1 MSNSG
6 TLSSWGGSGQIENKY
21 SPNRMNTSSLMKQK
35 ATFKNTSSPFLNND
49 LNPSGQKSHRPKKN
63 FQHSPIQKIIPVK
76 KKQQPQ
82 GQQVKM
88 STFYMDGVYQNV
100 GTNRFN
106 LRQNSIHVHA
116 NVQNNKGGLPDPA
129 EFGFRLS
136 NNFQKYIK
144 KEPSHMH

>member
-76 KKQQPQ
+76 KKQ
-82 GQQVKM
+82 
-88 STFYMDGVYQNV
+88 
-100 GTNRFN
+100 
-106 LRQNSIHVHA
+106 
-116 NVQNNKGGLPDPA
+116 
-129 EFGFRLS
+129 
-136 NNFQKYIK
+136 
-144 KEPSHMH
+144 